1 MFKIPWRHASSKA
14 WDEEIDTKLYRL
26 WVENTGKT
34 VPPDLKC
41 KKLKANFRC
50 ALRSRPD
57 IEEVKGL
64 RTKEYRVFR
73 FTGKRKYNATNEK
86 QVNEEE
92 TSLKVF
98 SGKNN
103 TTVREN
109 SYHFPTFHQDNF
121 FFNNSE
127 IPSFMAVNSP
137 TYAESFAKDMS
148 SLLQTNESENG
159 LSFAEDITYND
170 DYSSLSFMAYC
181 EESFGDSNNGIP
193 YSYFENKGELEPMIP
208 LTRGQKSVD
217 SRDVKSV
224 FESDLDFLKHLE
236 F

>member
-1 MFKIPWRHASSKA
+1 MGRKLLVPWLRELLCTNTISKVEWIDERSGMFKIPWRHASSKA

-98 SGKNN
+98 SGKI
-103 TTVREN
+103 
-109 SYHFPTFHQDNF
+109 SLIIFYHKLPT
-121 FFNNSE
+121 
-127 IPSFMAVNSP
+127 
-137 TYAESFAKDMS
+137 
-148 SLLQTNESENG
+148 
-159 LSFAEDITYND
+159 
-170 DYSSLSFMAYC
+170 
-181 EESFGDSNNGIP
+181 
-193 YSYFENKGELEPMIP
+193 ELEPMIP